1 MNTKELQM
9 KKDGLRD
16 YDIIINDNN
25 YHGYSKC
32 AYRCECTVCIDGH
45 VLYV

>member
-32 AYRCECTVCIDGH
+32 MYRWACTVCIG
-45 VLYV
+45 VYILNV